1 VDVRII
7 AATNRDL
14 ADLVGR
20 GRFREDLFFR
30 LGVIQLSVPPLRKRP
45 EDLEALASHFLRLYA
60 KEFGKAFAGLAPDAL
75 KALAG
80 RPWPG
85 NVRQLRNTLERSV
98 LLEDGVSLTA
108 DQLHFDTDPSEVA
121 GGGGDALTRE
131 LDTALDSP
139 LPEDGVDLDAL
150 VRRFESAMIRK
161 ALVAADGNQS
171 LAARLL
177 RLGRDR
183 LRYRMKTH
191 HIQDGES

>member
-30 LGVIQLSVPPLRKRP
+30 LGVIQLSVPPLRERA

-60 KEFGKAFAGLAPDAL
+60 KEFGKAFAGLAPEAL

-108 DQLHFDTDPSEVA
+108 DQLHFDTDPSEAA